1 MDSQT
6 QGTNQWLLV
15 ERRKRGGVLRGQG
28 LSMHAQS
35 CPSLCDP
42 MDCSLPGSPVHGI
55 LQARTL
61 EWVAIFFS
69 KGIKRFKLFHIKL
82 ATRICYTTQGIQLIF
97 YITCKWGITF
107 KNCESLQCIPTT
119 YIQLYI
125 NYTSIKKIKVGLK
138 GHKLGEKPGVL
149 ETVCLFP
156 RKTVEHQLV

>member
-1 MDSQT
+1 MDSQI
-6 QGTNQWLLV
+6 QGTNQQLPV
-15 ERRKRGGVLRGQG
+15 ERGKRGVAFRGRG

-42 MDCSLPGSPVHGI
+42 MDCSLSGSSVHGI

-82 ATRICYTTQGIQLIF
+82 ATRICYTTQGIQLVF

-107 KNCESLQCIPTT
+107 KNCESLYYIPTA
-119 YIQLYI
+119 YILLYI
-125 NYTSIKKIKVGLK
+125 TYTSIKKIKVGLK

-149 ETVCLFP
+149 ETICLFP
-156 RKTVEHQLV
+156 RKTVQHQLV